1 MISCSRRN
9 ALVPPCDLQLQNGLN
24 AIVVGEKLGVS
35 LNRMSLGA
43 VSEIHRTSRRK
54 LGRTVSGDY

>member
-1 MISCSRRN
+1 MTSCSRKN
-9 ALVPPCDLQLQNGLN
+9 ALVPPCDLKIQNGLN

-35 LNRMSLGA
+35 LNRTSLGA

-54 LGRTVSGDY
+54 LGRAVLGDH